1 MLDNEGASEEETG
14 GKVLVWDSVPDADE
28 DAGAS
33 VFIGASDPGSD
44 DDTCGNAFVSASD
57 PDADDE
63 TCGGKVLV
71 WDSVPDADEDAGAS
85 VFVGASDPGS
95 DDDTCGNALDW
106 VSVAVADVVGG
117 VIVSV
122 WCNKLGLNAV
132 VDEGVCNSSDERKDK
147 LQLVKSFEKFG
158 DSVVTRTNSE

>member
-1 MLDNEGASEEETG
+1 MLDNDGASEEETG

-44 DDTCGNAFVSASD
+44 DDTCGNAL
-57 PDADDE
+57 
-63 TCGGKVLV
+63 G
-71 WDSVPDADEDAGAS
+71 
-85 VFVGASDPGS
+85 
-95 DDDTCGNALDW
+95 W
-106 VSVAVADVVGG
+106 VSVVVADVVGG

-132 VDEGVCNSSDERKDK
+132 VNEGVCNSSDERKDK
-147 LQLVKSFEKFG
+147 LQLVKPFKKFG
-158 DSVVTRTNSE
+158 DSEVTRTNSE